1 MKTMIRQT
9 SVLCNLFHVIGE
21 GEEDVNGFE
30 DDWGALEDIFGEG
43 VDTSND
49 DVNNEHIDDPANSE
63 IEVPPEGS
71 QPPASPVPEVKAPAA
86 TNDKETPPAVE
97 PDKSVSQPT
106 QAQEIATEEVPA
118 ARTPEQEAQVLG
130 QLQEALSKQYVLSEE
145 QADLLVTDPNK
156 VVPQLL
162 AQMHMNVLS
171 HALRMVQESLPQ
183 QFTQHTERAL
193 AEQKLNDQ
201 FSAEFPDL
209 SLSDKEVNQAV
220 TQAVAL
226 VKTQMPKATMEEK
239 IQRVGALTRALLG
252 KPAPTAQAVQQPVSR
267 PAAPQPVSPSRTAP
281 ASRSYTAPA
290 KDQWAGLIDEFTRE
304 D

>member
-1 MKTMIRQT
+1 MKTMIRRT
-9 SVLCNLFHVIGE
+9 SALCKLFQVIGE
-21 GEEDVNGFE
+21 GGENEDSLE

-43 VDTSND
+43 VDTSD
-49 DVNNEHIDDPANSE
+49 DNVNNEHADDPANSE

-71 QPPASPVPEVKAPAA
+71 QPAGSVVQEDKAPQA

-106 QAQEIATEEVPA
+106 QAQEITTEEVQTK
-118 ARTPEQEAQVLG
+118 RTPEQEAQVLS

-201 FSAEFPDL
+201 FSAAFPDL

-281 ASRSYTAPA
+281 ASRSSTAPA

>member
-21 GEEDVNGFE
+21 GEEGVNDFE

-71 QPPASPVPEVKAPAA
+71 QPPASPVPEVKAPVA
-86 TNDKETPPAVE
+86 TDDKETPPAVE

-130 QLQEALSKQYVLSEE
+130 QLQDALSKQYVLSEE

-201 FSAEFPDL
+201 FSAAFPDL

-281 ASRSYTAPA
+281 ASRSSTAPA

>member
-21 GEEDVNGFE
+21 GEGDVNEFE

-71 QPPASPVPEVKAPAA
+71 QPPASPVPEVKAPVAID
-86 TNDKETPPAVE
+86 DKETPPAVE

-201 FSAEFPDL
+201 FSAAFPDL

-267 PAAPQPVSPSRTAP
+267 PAAPQPISPSRTAP

>member
-9 SVLCNLFHVIGE
+9 SVLCNLFHVIGA
-21 GEEDVNGFE
+21 GEEDVNEFE

-49 DVNNEHIDDPANSE
+49 DVNNERTDDPANSE

-130 QLQEALSKQYVLSEE
+130 QLQDALSKQYVLSEE

-162 AQMHMNVLS
+162 AQMHMSVLS
-171 HALRMVQESLPQ
+171 HALRIVQESLPQ

-201 FSAEFPDL
+201 FNTAFPDL

-267 PAAPQPVSPSRTAP
+267 PAAPQPISPSRTAP

>member
-9 SVLCNLFHVIGE
+9 SALCNLFHVIGE
-21 GEEDVNGFE
+21 GEEGVNEFE

-49 DVNNEHIDDPANSE
+49 DVNNERTDDPANSE

-71 QPPASPVPEVKAPAA
+71 QPPASPVPEVKAPVA
-86 TNDKETPPAVE
+86 TDDKETPPAVE

-106 QAQEIATEEVPA
+106 QAQEIEAEEVLA
-118 ARTPEQEAQVLG
+118 GRTPEQEAQVLG

-183 QFTQHTERAL
+183 QLTQHTERAL

-201 FSAEFPDL
+201 FSAAFPDL
-209 SLSDKEVNQAV
+209 SLSDKDVNQAV

-239 IQRVGALTRALLG
+239 IQRVGALTRVLLG

-281 ASRSYTAPA
+281 ASRSSTAPA

>member
-21 GEEDVNGFE
+21 GEEDVNGVE

-130 QLQEALSKQYVLSEE
+130 QLQDALSKQYVLSEE

-171 HALRMVQESLPQ
+171 HALRIVQESLPQ

-201 FSAEFPDL
+201 FSTEFPDL

-281 ASRSYTAPA
+281 ASRSSTAPA

>member
-9 SVLCNLFHVIGE
+9 SVLCNLFHVIGS
-21 GEEDVNGFE
+21 GEEDVNEFE
-30 DDWGALEDIFGEG
+30 DDWGALEGIFGEG

-71 QPPASPVPEVKAPAA
+71 QPPASPVPEVKAPVA
-86 TNDKETPPAVE
+86 TDDKETPPAVE

-106 QAQEIATEEVPA
+106 QAQEIEIEEVPV

-130 QLQEALSKQYVLSEE
+130 QLQDALSKQYVLSEE

-171 HALRMVQESLPQ
+171 HALRIVQESLPQ

-201 FSAEFPDL
+201 FSAAFPDL

-281 ASRSYTAPA
+281 ASRSSTAPA

>member
-106 QAQEIATEEVPA
+106 QAQEITTEEVPA

-130 QLQEALSKQYVLSEE
+130 QLQDALSKQYVLSEE

-201 FSAEFPDL
+201 FSTEFPDL

-267 PAAPQPVSPSRTAP
+267 LAAPQPVSPSRTSP
-281 ASRSYTAPA
+281 ASRSSTAPA

>member
-21 GEEDVNGFE
+21 GEEGVNDFE

-49 DVNNEHIDDPANSE
+49 DVNNERTDDPANSE

-71 QPPASPVPEVKAPAA
+71 QPPASPVPEVKAPVA
-86 TNDKETPPAVE
+86 TDDKETPPAVE

-106 QAQEIATEEVPA
+106 QAQEIEAEEVPA
-118 ARTPEQEAQVLG
+118 GRTPEQEAQVLG
-130 QLQEALSKQYVLSEE
+130 QLQDALSKQYVLSEE

-171 HALRMVQESLPQ
+171 HALRIVQESLPQ

-201 FSAEFPDL
+201 FSAAFPDL

-239 IQRVGALTRALLG
+239 IQRVGALTRVLLG

-281 ASRSYTAPA
+281 ASRSSTAPA

>member
-1 MKTMIRQT
+1 MKTMIRRT
-9 SVLCNLFHVIGE
+9 SALCKLFQVIGE
-21 GEEDVNGFE
+21 GEGNEDSLE

-43 VDTSND
+43 IDTSD
-49 DVNNEHIDDPANSE
+49 DNVNNEHADDPANSE

-71 QPPASPVPEVKAPAA
+71 QPPASSVPEVKAPVA
-86 TNDKETPPAVE
+86 TDDKETHPAVE

-106 QAQEIATEEVPA
+106 QAQEITTEEA
-118 ARTPEQEAQVLG
+118 QTRRTPEQEAQVLG
-130 QLQEALSKQYVLSEE
+130 QLQDALSKQYVLSEE

-171 HALRMVQESLPQ
+171 HALRIVQESLPQ

-201 FSAEFPDL
+201 FSVAFPDL
-209 SLSDKEVNQAV
+209 SLADKEVNQAV

-239 IQRVGALTRALLG
+239 IQRVGTITRALLG
-252 KPAPTAQAVQQPVSR
+252 KPAPIAQAVQQPVSR
-267 PAAPQPVSPSRTAP
+267 PAAPQPVSPSRTA
-281 ASRSYTAPA
+281 ATARSSTAPA

>member
-9 SVLCNLFHVIGE
+9 SVLCNLFHVIGA
-21 GEEDVNGFE
+21 GEEDVNEFE
-30 DDWGALEDIFGEG
+30 DDWGALEDLFGEG

-49 DVNNEHIDDPANSE
+49 DVNNERTDDPANSE

-71 QPPASPVPEVKAPAA
+71 QPPASPVPEVKAPVA
-86 TNDKETPPAVE
+86 TDDKETPPAVE

-106 QAQEIATEEVPA
+106 QVQEIETEEVPA

-183 QFTQHTERAL
+183 QFTQHTERVL

-201 FSAEFPDL
+201 FSAAFPDL

-239 IQRVGALTRALLG
+239 IQRVGALTRVLLG
-252 KPAPTAQAVQQPVSR
+252 KSALTEQAVQQPVSR

>member
-9 SVLCNLFHVIGE
+9 SVLCNLFHVIGA
-21 GEEDVNGFE
+21 GEEGVNEFE

-130 QLQEALSKQYVLSEE
+130 QLQDALSKQYVLSEE

-201 FSAEFPDL
+201 FSAAFPDL

>member
-21 GEEDVNGFE
+21 GEGDVNEFE

-201 FSAEFPDL
+201 FSAAFPDL

-267 PAAPQPVSPSRTAP
+267 PAAPQPISPSRTAP

>member
-21 GEEDVNGFE
+21 GEGDVNEFE

-130 QLQEALSKQYVLSEE
+130 QLQDALSKQYVLSEE

-201 FSAEFPDL
+201 FNTAFPDL

>member
-9 SVLCNLFHVIGE
+9 SVLCNLFHVIGA
-21 GEEDVNGFE
+21 GEEDVNEFE

-49 DVNNEHIDDPANSE
+49 DVNNEHTDDPANSE

-71 QPPASPVPEVKAPAA
+71 QPPASSVPEVKAPAA

-118 ARTPEQEAQVLG
+118 ARTSEQEAQVLG

-239 IQRVGALTRALLG
+239 IQRVGALTRVLLG

-267 PAAPQPVSPSRTAP
+267 PAAPQPISPSRTAP

>member
-21 GEEDVNGFE
+21 GEEGVNDFE

-49 DVNNEHIDDPANSE
+49 DVNNKHTDDPANSE

-71 QPPASPVPEVKAPAA
+71 QPPASPVPEVKAPVA
-86 TNDKETPPAVE
+86 TDDKETPPAVE
-97 PDKSVSQPT
+97 PDKPVSQPT

-118 ARTPEQEAQVLG
+118 ARNPEQEAQVLG

-201 FSAEFPDL
+201 FSAAFPDL

-281 ASRSYTAPA
+281 ASRSSTAPA

>member
-9 SVLCNLFHVIGE
+9 SVLCNLFHVIGA
-21 GEEDVNGFE
+21 GEEDVNEFE

-49 DVNNEHIDDPANSE
+49 DVNNERTDDPANSE

-71 QPPASPVPEVKAPAA
+71 QPPASPVPEVEAPVVI
-86 TNDKETPPAVE
+86 NDKETHPAVE

-106 QAQEIATEEVPA
+106 QAQEIETEEVQTK
-118 ARTPEQEAQVLG
+118 RTPEQEAQVLG
-130 QLQEALSKQYVLSEE
+130 QLQDALSKQYVLSEE

-201 FSAEFPDL
+201 FSAAFPDL

-239 IQRVGALTRALLG
+239 IQRVGALTRVLLG

-281 ASRSYTAPA
+281 ASRSSTAPA

>member
-9 SVLCNLFHVIGE
+9 SVLCNLFHVIGA
-21 GEEDVNGFE
+21 GEEDVNEFE

-49 DVNNEHIDDPANSE
+49 DVNNERTDDPANSE

-71 QPPASPVPEVKAPAA
+71 QPPASPVPEVEAPVVI
-86 TNDKETPPAVE
+86 NDKETHPAVE

-106 QAQEIATEEVPA
+106 QAQEIETEEVQTK
-118 ARTPEQEAQVLG
+118 RTPEQEAQVLG
-130 QLQEALSKQYVLSEE
+130 QLQDALSKQYVLSEE

-201 FSAEFPDL
+201 FSAAFPDL

-239 IQRVGALTRALLG
+239 IQRVGALTRVLLG
-252 KPAPTAQAVQQPVSR
+252 KPAPTAQAVRQPVSR

-281 ASRSYTAPA
+281 ASRSSTAPA

>member
-9 SVLCNLFHVIGE
+9 SVLCNLFHVIGA
-21 GEEDVNGFE
+21 GEEDVNEFE
-30 DDWGALEDIFGEG
+30 DDWGALEDLFGEG

-49 DVNNEHIDDPANSE
+49 DVNNERTDDPANSE

-71 QPPASPVPEVKAPAA
+71 QPPASPVPEVKAPVA
-86 TNDKETPPAVE
+86 TDDKETPPAVE

-106 QAQEIATEEVPA
+106 QAQEIETEEVPA
-118 ARTPEQEAQVLG
+118 ARTPGQEAQVLG

-201 FSAEFPDL
+201 FSAAFPDL

-239 IQRVGALTRALLG
+239 IQRVGALTRVLLG

-281 ASRSYTAPA
+281 ASRSSTAPA

>member
-21 GEEDVNGFE
+21 GEEGVNDFE

-49 DVNNEHIDDPANSE
+49 DVNNKHTDDPANSE

-71 QPPASPVPEVKAPAA
+71 QPPASPVQEAKAPVA
-86 TNDKETPPAVE
+86 TDDKETPPAVE

-106 QAQEIATEEVPA
+106 QAQEIETEEVPA

-130 QLQEALSKQYVLSEE
+130 QLQEVLSKQYVLSEE

-201 FSAEFPDL
+201 FSAAFPDL

-281 ASRSYTAPA
+281 ASRSSTAPA

>member
-9 SVLCNLFHVIGE
+9 SVLCNLFQVIGE

-49 DVNNEHIDDPANSE
+49 DVNNERTDDPANSE

-71 QPPASPVPEVKAPAA
+71 QPPASPVPEVKAPVA
-86 TNDKETPPAVE
+86 TDDKETPPAVE

-106 QAQEIATEEVPA
+106 QAQEIETEEVQTK
-118 ARTPEQEAQVLG
+118 RTPEQEAQVLG
-130 QLQEALSKQYVLSEE
+130 QLQDALSKQYVLSEE

-201 FSAEFPDL
+201 FSAAFPDL

-239 IQRVGALTRALLG
+239 IQRVGALTRVLLG

-281 ASRSYTAPA
+281 ASRSSTAPA

>member
-130 QLQEALSKQYVLSEE
+130 QLQDALSKQYVLSEE

-201 FSAEFPDL
+201 FSAAFPDL

-239 IQRVGALTRALLG
+239 IQRVGALTRVLLG

>member
-9 SVLCNLFHVIGE
+9 SVLCNLFQVIGE

-49 DVNNEHIDDPANSE
+49 DVNNERTDDPANSE

-71 QPPASPVPEVKAPAA
+71 QPPASPVPEVEAPVVI
-86 TNDKETPPAVE
+86 NDKETHPAVE

-106 QAQEIATEEVPA
+106 QAQEIETEEVQTK
-118 ARTPEQEAQVLG
+118 RTPEQEAQVLG
-130 QLQEALSKQYVLSEE
+130 QLQDALSKQYVLSEE

-201 FSAEFPDL
+201 FSAAFPDL

-239 IQRVGALTRALLG
+239 IQRVGALTRVLLG

-281 ASRSYTAPA
+281 ASRSSTAPA

>member
-9 SVLCNLFHVIGE
+9 SVLCNLFHVIGA
-21 GEEDVNGFE
+21 GEEDVNDFE
-30 DDWGALEDIFGEG
+30 DDWGALEDLFGEG

-71 QPPASPVPEVKAPAA
+71 QPPASPVPEVKAPVAID
-86 TNDKETPPAVE
+86 DKETPPAVE

-130 QLQEALSKQYVLSEE
+130 QLQDALSKQYVLSEE

-201 FSAEFPDL
+201 FSAAFPDL

-281 ASRSYTAPA
+281 ASRSSTAPA